1 MAFFALPTLVCAFTT
16 PMRAVGGRTALA
28 TMRALPAEV
37 EKANSWDKGT
47 YLETDIEENFEALI
61 ELYGSEDRAIAAA
74 TQVRGTVICPIYASP
89 TLLRESAAALV
100 EVLGE
105 DEAAVIMKKNP
116 AVLTCGNDLLK
127 ADPDEIRR
135 LAAIREVLDQI
146 PPEVL
151 LAVSIGVTA
160 IIFGRIA
167 LIKAGILDRPFN

>member
-1 MAFFALPTLVCAFTT
+1 M
-16 PMRAVGGRTALA
+16 
-28 TMRALPAEV
+28 
-37 EKANSWDKGT
+37 
-47 YLETDIEENFEALI
+47 
-61 ELYGSEDRAIAAA
+61 
-74 TQVRGTVICPIYASP
+74 ICPIYASP